1 MLLTITMSI
10 MSIKY
15 VIWFLCSL
23 VCQIEVSVSYETVD
37 RSVFRDS
44 FKYDIPDSM
53 TFWENFKK
61 TSSCFP
67 CFLSN
72 LYFPLCAYL
81 LWNYISNV
89 MFIRYFISVI
99 YIYIY
104 ILYIYIYIYIY
115 IVQVIATYFCIFI
128 KYKKQ
133 KELVKRYKGACK
145 PCHHVSQHVA
155 TVCCTIFFLAKS
167 NQNSWIFIHSLVDYL
182 SRMSECEAAACFII
196 ALMIDDDDKKT
207 RVSTWKWISGRE
219 EEGMY
224 DNLVQELLVED
235 TRT

>member
-53 TFWENFKK
+53 TFWENVKK
-61 TSSCFP
+61 TSS

-104 ILYIYIYIYIY
+104 ILYIYIYSTSNCYI
-115 IVQVIATYFCIFI
+115 
-128 KYKKQ
+128 
-133 KELVKRYKGACK
+133 
-145 PCHHVSQHVA
+145 
-155 TVCCTIFFLAKS
+155 FLH
-167 NQNSWIFIHSLVDYL
+167 FYL
-182 SRMSECEAAACFII
+182 IQE
-196 ALMIDDDDKKT
+196 T
-207 RVSTWKWISGRE
+207 
-219 EEGMY
+219 EG
-224 DNLVQELLVED
+224 
-235 TRT
+235 TS